1 MTTPKRR
8 YIDELM
14 DGIRDARKFRTYG
27 GPVSISL
34 ETAKRL
40 TSLWESADQLADYHT
55 QAAQGFRLDV
65 ALEDLDE
72 EMPEPKP

>member
-14 DGIRDARKFRTYG
+14 DGIRFSSG

-40 TSLWESADQLADYHT
+40 VDLFQPVESMF
-55 QAAQGFRLDV
+55 GGLDHMDANE
-65 ALEDLDE
+65 ALHNLNE

>member
-8 YIDELM
+8 YIDELE
-14 DGIRDARKFRTYG
+14 DGIRFSGG

-34 ETAKRL
+34 ETAGRL
-40 TSLWESADQLADYHT
+40 ESLYSAVTEEYW
-55 QAAQGFRLDV
+55 
-65 ALEDLDE
+65 LEGNEMTRSAHNALDE

>member
-14 DGIRDARKFRTYG
+14 DGIRFSSG

-40 TSLWESADQLADYHT
+40 KELYQEAVLT
-55 QAAQGFRLDV
+55 QNLPGQV
-65 ALEDLDE
+65 EDLDE
-72 EMPEPKP
+72 DMPEPKP

>member
-1 MTTPKRR
+1 MARR

-14 DGIRDARKFRTYG
+14 DGIRFSSS

-40 TSLWESADQLADYHT
+40 AFLYQYASALASDPNSVTPPFEMRAALADLN
-55 QAAQGFRLDV
+55 R
-65 ALEDLDE
+65 EI
-72 EMPEPKP
+72 PEPKP

>member
-8 YIDELM
+8 YIDELL
-14 DGIRDARKFRTYG
+14 DLRFSSG

-40 TSLWESADQLADYHT
+40 RALYMDAGYVV
-55 QAAQGFRLDV
+55 FRSQ
-65 ALEDLDE
+65 ELDE
-72 EMPEPKP
+72 DIPEPKP

>member
-8 YIDELM
+8 YIDELL
-14 DGIRDARKFRTYG
+14 DGIRFSSG

-40 TSLWESADQLADYHT
+40 TSLWESADQLADYYT
-55 QAAQGFRLDV
+55 QVAQGFRLDA
-65 ALEDLDE
+65 ALADLDE
-72 EMPEPKP
+72 EIPEPKP

>member
-8 YIDELM
+8 YIDELEE
-14 DGIRDARKFRTYG
+14 GIKFSSG

-40 TSLWESADQLADYHT
+40 LALYDN
-55 QAAQGFRLDV
+55 FRWSDDV
-65 ALEDLDE
+65 NPLED